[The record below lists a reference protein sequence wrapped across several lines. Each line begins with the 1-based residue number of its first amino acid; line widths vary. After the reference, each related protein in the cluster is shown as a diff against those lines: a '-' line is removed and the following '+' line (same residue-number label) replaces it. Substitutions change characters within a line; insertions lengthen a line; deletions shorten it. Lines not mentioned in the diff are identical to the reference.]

1 LASYSVVIKR
11 SAEKELAVVEKH
23 ILPSIWGNIKVLALE
38 PRPRGS
44 IKLKGMEMSY
54 RLRVRAYR
62 IIYRIDDKQKI
73 VTVVGVKHR
82 REAY

>member
-1 LASYSVVIKR
+1 MASYRVVITHA
-11 SAEKELAVVEKH
+11 AEKELGGLEKY
-23 ILPSIWGNIKVLALE
+23 ILSSIWEDIRSLAQE
-38 PRPRGS
+38 SRPGGS
-44 IKLKGMEMSY
+44 IKLKGMEKSY
-54 RLRVRAYR
+54 RLRVRDYR